1 MGEHM
6 GIVMIA
12 TICQN
17 NRLVEFS
24 LLDSENEQ
32 IKDVLYESV
41 VRLISSKKAVTN
53 LEYKDDRVVTTTG
66 DIDNYTKIIDGEL
79 FNSNRLIILSR
90 NENSSLKVNW

>member
-12 TICQN
+12 IIYQN
-17 NRLVEFS
+17 NRLAGFG

-32 IKDVLYESV
+32 IKDVPYESV
-41 VRLISSKKAVTN
+41 VRLISSKKVVAN
-53 LEYKDDRVVTTTG
+53 LEYKDNRVVTTTG
-66 DIDNYTKIIDGEL
+66 DIDNYTKIIDGEP